1 MTKFYN
7 VLEAAEYME
16 ISLRELNELTR
27 AGLIEYADWINGER
41 IFYEESELKR
51 IKESLYKVRDKN
63 SGMDLEDF

>member
-63 SGMDLEDF
+63 PRMDFEDF